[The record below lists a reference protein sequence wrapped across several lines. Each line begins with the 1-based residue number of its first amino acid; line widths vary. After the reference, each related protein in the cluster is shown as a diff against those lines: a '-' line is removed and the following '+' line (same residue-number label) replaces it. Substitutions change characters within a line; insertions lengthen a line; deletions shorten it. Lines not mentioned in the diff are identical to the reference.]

1 MPELYTKGQ
10 RNGGFNF
17 KIYLGWM
24 FMASCEM
31 VIIFFCMLG
40 LYAQAIFTNDQSIY
54 ALGTLTYTAVV
65 ILISFKLQGLEMHS
79 KTATAAFSFICS
91 VGGWFL
97 WCIILASTYKNTSIY
112 YVKDGLWDAKRFGRN
127 ALWWLTLIMILA
139 CVVVFEIGVKTA
151 RAAFWTTDVD
161 RFQELEKDP
170 AIKTRF
176 EDAATLELAQGW
188 ERFGKEGEAV
198 PERKKK
204 KKRFSSSKKG
214 RKWDWFGLVERDD
227 DESDVEEAE
236 LEVVSSLTAQ
246 EANRIRKMRTVE
258 EEERREGEVRDLL
271 RNRPD
276 ELEGQEGSEREQV
289 DLEQGRKKPRAS
301 LEIQEMLA
309 RGFGGVKRSETLK

>member
-1 MPELYTKGQ
+1 
-10 RNGGFNF
+10 
-17 KIYLGWM
+17 
-24 FMASCEM
+24 
-31 VIIFFCMLG
+31 
-40 LYAQAIFTNDQSIY
+40 
-54 ALGTLTYTAVV
+54 
-65 ILISFKLQGLEMHS
+65 MHS

-204 KKRFSSSKKG
+204 KKKKRFSSSKKG

-236 LEVVSSLTAQ
+236 LEVVPSLTAQ